1 MIYLGVQGP
10 GQPQRR
16 SEKPRLLFESNLVGG
31 YVNVFVKRIRNSC
44 IRKKIHPDHFS
55 FLERMCNTAF
65 KKNACFFYSI

>member
-31 YVNVFVKRIRNSC
+31 YVNVFVKRIRNSYT
-44 IRKKIHPDHFS
+44 RKEIHPTFSITSLSSPSRPYFS
-55 FLERMCNTAF
+55 FLERM
-65 KKNACFFYSI
+65 